1 MAKGP
6 GSRRSTASDSHNRN
20 RPRGSPS
27 AGGGSLE
34 TTLLTTRTPMRAG
47 GRRQSSAA
55 PAGVLPTSPLAHAGA
70 TCARWSTPWT
80 SPRIPVLLD
89 SAGWPN
95 ATPPSEGSGIGRV
108 EAPNGERVP
117 PRSAGSREIH
127 PQVDTPETRSEL
139 GWGSDHRPTDRPQPK
154 RPGAGRTSALC
165 VRSAHA
171 GVAADAWSR
180 SFHVKPSS
188 ARSSSG
194 TRSRGADGAQ
204 IPICKRPDDRRN
216 AGPVASWSGRLGR

>member
-34 TTLLTTRTPMRAG
+34 TTLLTTRTPMRTG

-95 ATPPSEGSGIGRV
+95 AAPPSEGSGIGRV

-127 PQVDTPETRSEL
+127 PLRWTHLRRAQSL
-139 GWGSDHRPTDRPQPK
+139 GGVVTTGRLTDRSRRGQV
-154 RPGAGRTSALC
+154 PGAPL
-165 VRSAHA
+165 RSASDPPTLA
-171 GVAADAWSR
+171 SPPTRG
-180 SFHVKPSS
+180 HV
-188 ARSSSG
+188 RF
-194 TRSRGADGAQ
+194 T
-204 IPICKRPDDRRN
+204 
-216 AGPVASWSGRLGR
+216 